1 MIVPQVE
8 CSGTPLYSLYS
19 LGRVNSGKIRRG
31 EKERPWVIMC
41 MSNLCLSTPLH
52 SVFCV
57 LLYVLACYVSEPATA
72 AAEGSAI
79 GAGEQEAKA
88 CQSWRVLVRRVCP
101 LTTCI
106 LPFHESRVSLLVL
119 QEQAALRKAEKA
131 LQNWGWAVRGRSR
144 IQKSMR
150 LRPFSNS

>member
-1 MIVPQVE
+1 
-8 CSGTPLYSLYS
+8 
-19 LGRVNSGKIRRG
+19 
-31 EKERPWVIMC
+31 MC

-72 AAEGSAI
+72 AAEGKAI

-88 CQSWRVLVRRVCP
+88 CQSWRVCVRRVCP

-106 LPFHESRVSLLVL
+106 LPFHERRGVPVGAAGAGSIEESRKGTPELGLGCSWEISHPEKHETSPLLQFLSKLLKKVAK
-119 QEQAALRKAEKA
+119 E
-131 LQNWGWAVRGRSR
+131 SC
-144 IQKSMR
+144 
-150 LRPFSNS
+150 